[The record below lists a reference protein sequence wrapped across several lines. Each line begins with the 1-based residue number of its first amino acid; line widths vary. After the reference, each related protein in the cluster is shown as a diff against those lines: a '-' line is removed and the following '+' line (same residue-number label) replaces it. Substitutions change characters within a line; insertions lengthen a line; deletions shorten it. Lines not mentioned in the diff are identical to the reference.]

1 MKENICKK
9 CIYNPPSSCDEKPC
23 SMCPACGKEIATNA
37 DRIRAMSDEEL
48 AVFWA
53 KRYASAVFLE
63 KEEAGIKLNEDQKQ
77 SLIVTLYRTLIR
89 YLKEP
94 ITEEETP

>member
-1 MKENICKK
+1 MKCKNCKK
-9 CIYNPPSSCDEKPC
+9 YEDCKTGSGLTWPC
-23 SMCPACGKEIATNA
+23 GAYRPKIVTNA
-37 DRIRAMSDEEL
+37 DRIRSMSDEEL

-63 KEEAGIKLNEDQKQ
+63 KEGAGIKLNEDQKQ

-94 ITEEETP
+94 ITKEETP